1 MSRREELLV
10 ACPDDDLPGEVREL
24 LAELENDRG
33 VQLAL
38 EVPVSRHKVVRQ
50 VIQVDTRKEKAML
63 PEARRVN
70 SSQNVGPS
78 IVYRDSSDVRTI
90 LSLTFSMM
98 IMAVLL
104 VASGVGNVYQ
114 YLRRPDRIVVDGG
127 SGRVLSI
134 NDRNYGREEN
144 VEFGPDRLTNE
155 DKLYATKQFV
165 RFLYQVD
172 PSTRSKDLEKALT
185 MMVPASAVTFARW
198 MRERGVVDQQRAESW
213 QAVWTPMDV
222 SVDRSDPYT
231 VSVIGKQEITKV
243 VGGAAQTETKQL
255 RLTVKLVADPKG
267 RADRNLRTGFLVAV
281 LDTHELPGSA
291 APAGTS
297 TSPESKVGQ
306 GPGASTNLQQ

>member
-1 MSRREELLV
+1 MSLIRG
-10 ACPDDDLPGEVREL
+10 DDTSFDDVLGEV
-24 LAELENDRG
+24 ENHPN
-33 VQLAL
+33 VMAAL
-38 EVPVSRHKVVRQ
+38 SHVPPPE
-50 VIQVDTRKEKAML
+50 TRKNGHSIPSKAS
-63 PEARRVN
+63 V
-70 SSQNVGPS
+70 VGGS
-78 IVYRDSSDVRTI
+78 ALTVYRDPHDVRTI
-90 LSLTFSMM
+90 YNLTRLLMLL
-98 IMAVLL
+98 AVII
-104 VASGVGNVYQ
+104 VASGSANLFQ
-114 YLRRPDRIVVDGG
+114 YWRRPDRIVVDGP

-144 VEFGPDRLTNE
+144 VEFGPDRMTNE

-297 TSPESKVGQ
+297 TSPESRVDRGA
-306 GPGASTNLQQ
+306 GASTNLQQ